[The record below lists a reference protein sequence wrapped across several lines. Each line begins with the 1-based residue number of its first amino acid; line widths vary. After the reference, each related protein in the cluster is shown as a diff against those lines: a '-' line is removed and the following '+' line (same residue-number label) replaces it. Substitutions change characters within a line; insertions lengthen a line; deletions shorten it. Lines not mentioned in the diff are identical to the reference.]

1 VHRDYRDG
9 GTMNVTILPPN
20 ATATELAVEATSAR
34 IGDVPVPNA
43 TLWDADTCPAAF
55 LPWLANA
62 LSVDDWDP
70 DWTDETKRQVI
81 RASVA
86 VHQRKGTIGSI
97 RSALA
102 SAGYGD
108 ITVIERFGWHDYDGT
123 YLHDGTITH
132 APRDHWAE
140 YRLIMARPLSPAQ
153 ALRVQTILTS
163 VAPARCHLAS
173 ITFTE
178 VDFLYNAAILH
189 DGAQTHGA

>member
-1 VHRDYRDG
+1 MTQTV
-9 GTMNVTILPPN
+9 LPPN
-20 ATATELAVEATSAR
+20 ATATETAIEGASAR
-34 IGDVPVPNA
+34 VGDVPVPNGA
-43 TLWDADTCPAAF
+43 LWDADTCPAAF

-70 DWTDETKRQVI
+70 DWTDETKRGVI

-86 VHQRKGTIGSI
+86 VHRRKGSLGSV

-102 SAGYGD
+102 AAGYGGVQ
-108 ITVIERFGWHDYDGT
+108 IIERFGWHDYNAAF
-123 YLHDGTITH
+123 LHDGSITH

-140 YRLIMARPLSPAQ
+140 YRLVMARPLSPAQ
-153 ALRVQTILTS
+153 ALRVQTILQS

-173 ITFTE
+173 ITYTE

-189 DGAQTHGA
+189 NGAQTHGA